1 MAAGHNSHS
10 SWFNS
15 LVTLTTRE
23 LESQEN
29 DYLVQQGIPWYHQ
42 QATSAAASPYL
53 ASLHGAFT
61 PAIFETPHSR
71 LSHQKA
77 KVQTVPQRVPQRVPQ
92 PLLKAERELHG

>member
-61 PAIFETPHSR
+61 PAI
-71 LSHQKA
+71 
-77 KVQTVPQRVPQRVPQ
+77 
-92 PLLKAERELHG
+92 